1 MVDTE
6 TDPAN
11 ANAKWTLIRMAN
23 DPTRPLPSDW
33 QGQGYYPPGPPAQRV
48 RRRRRWPL
56 ISGITVLVL
65 VGLVIG
71 GDRVA
76 NAIAENQMAD
86 QIQQSGL
93 SVKPNVDITGFPF
106 LTQLAG
112 HEFHHVIISAS
123 NVTGA
128 PVVISSIHADLYGM
142 HISSD
147 YKSATVD
154 SLTGTA
160 LITYSAI
167 ENAAGIPQDVIKLGP
182 GPNPSEI
189 TATVDLQ
196 VVSTNVTA
204 QVTKVSANK
213 FRISVADLNSVPTD
227 VLGNLVNYTYTLPK
241 LPAGME
247 IQSVTTTQQGVQIIV
262 TGHHTTLSQ

>member
-1 MVDTE
+1 
-6 TDPAN
+6 
-11 ANAKWTLIRMAN
+11 MAN

-33 QGQGYYPPGPPAQRV
+33 QGQGYYPPGPPVARV
-48 RRRRRWPL
+48 RQRRRWPL
-56 ISGITVLVL
+56 ISAIVVLVL
-65 VGLVIG
+65 VGLAIG

-93 SVKPNVDITGFPF
+93 SVKPSVDITGFPF

-128 PVVISSIHADLYGM
+128 PVIISSIRADLYGM

-160 LITYSAI
+160 LITYAAI

-196 VVSTNVTA
+196 VVSTSVTA
-204 QVTKVSANK
+204 QITKVSANK
-213 FRISVADLNSVPTD
+213 FRISVADLNSVPSD
-227 VLGNLVNYTYTLPK
+227 VLGNLANYTYTLPK
-241 LPAGME
+241 LPAGMQ
-247 IQSVTTTQQGVQIIV
+247 IQSVTATQQGVQILV
-262 TGHHTTLSQ
+262 TAQHTTLSQ

>member
-1 MVDTE
+1 
-6 TDPAN
+6 
-11 ANAKWTLIRMAN
+11 MAN
-23 DPTRPLPSDW
+23 DPTRPLPADW
-33 QGQGYYPPGPPAQRV
+33 QGQGYYPPGPPAPRA

-56 ISGITVLVL
+56 ISAITLIVL
-65 VGLVIG
+65 VGLAIG

-76 NAIAENQMAD
+76 VAIAENQMAD

-112 HEFHHVIISAS
+112 HEFHHVVISAS

-160 LITYSAI
+160 LITYTAI

-182 GPNPSEI
+182 GPTPSQI

-196 VVSTNVTA
+196 IVSASVTA
-204 QVTKVSANK
+204 QITKVSATQ
-213 FRISVADLNSVPTD
+213 FRISVSDLNGVPGS
-227 VLGNLVNYTYTLPK
+227 VLGNLRGYTYTLPK
-241 LPAGME
+241 LPAGMA
-247 IQSVTTTQQGVQIIV
+247 IQSVTATQQGVQVTV
-262 TGHHTTLSQ
+262 TGQHTTLSQ